1 MQKKK
6 KKRSKLTGNT
16 TKNRTMQHG
25 SEYKIKMLLW
35 KTGIIR
41 ILT

>member
-16 TKNRTMQHG
+16 TKNRTMQRG
-25 SEYKIKMLLW
+25 SKKLKYCYGRRE
-35 KTGIIR
+35 
-41 ILT
+41 